1 VHLANYLDALQRGEA
16 TLGAAFDVVGQG
28 HARDAGVYYICRL
41 LSGQCQ
47 AHTAELAT
55 AAGRYADRREDDLD
69 RLHVP
74 GIGEIRGGGDP
85 GLLRD
90 LQDLYLIAAF
100 VDTSWMVVGQVA
112 QGLRDRDLLGLA
124 HRCQPQTQQ
133 QLRWIRS
140 QLSSIAPQALIAA

>member
-1 VHLANYLDALQRGEA
+1 MHLANYLGALERGEA
-16 TLGAAFDVVGQG
+16 TLGAAFEVVGQG

-47 AHTAELAT
+47 AHTAELSVVT
-55 AAGRYADRREDDLD
+55 GRYADRREDDLD

-74 GIGEIRGGGDP
+74 GIGEVRDGDP

-100 VDTSWMVVGQVA
+100 VDTTWTVVGQVA
-112 QGLRDRDLLGLA
+112 QGLRDRELLDLV
-124 HRCQPQTQQ
+124 HRCQSQTQQ
-133 QLRWIRS
+133 QLRWVRS
-140 QLSSIAPQALIAA
+140 RLSSVAPQALIAA

>member
-1 VHLANYLDALQRGEA
+1 MV
-16 TLGAAFDVVGQG
+16 
-28 HARDAGVYYICRL
+28 
-41 LSGQCQ
+41 
-47 AHTAELAT
+47 
-55 AAGRYADRREDDLD
+55 GRYADRRKDDLD

-74 GIGEIRGGGDP
+74 GIGEVRGGDP

-100 VDTSWMVVGQVA
+100 VDTTWTVVGQVA
-112 QGLRDRDLLGLA
+112 QGLRDRELLDLV

-140 QLSSIAPQALIAA
+140 QLSSVAPQALIAA